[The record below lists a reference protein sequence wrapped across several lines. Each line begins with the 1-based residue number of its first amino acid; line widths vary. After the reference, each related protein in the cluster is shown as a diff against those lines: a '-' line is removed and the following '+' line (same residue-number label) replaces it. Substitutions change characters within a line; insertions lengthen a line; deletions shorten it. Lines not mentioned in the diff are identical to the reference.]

1 LDVLQKLK
9 TDFPIIL
16 CKIEKNFPPAFF
28 DVMVHLAVH
37 LPEEAI
43 LRGPV
48 QYVWMFPV
56 ERRLC
61 TLKHLVRKQARPE
74 GSIVEAYVA
83 NEALTFCFRYFTAD
97 DVATR
102 FNQVGRNKENANLSI
117 DGTSCF
123 DHNVMVLSYQDD
135 EIDQTLQDVIL
146 DDGLGDGSEVPVP
159 ITGDVTM
166 VAATEVDAIRQQEL
180 SDVDGFNSEDE
191 DDDTL
196 WPYVDEDENA
206 ADESDDD

>member
-9 TDFPIIL
+9 TNFPIIL

-28 DVMVHLAVH
+28 DVMAHLAVH

-48 QYVWMFPV
+48 QYAWMYPV
-56 ERRLC
+56 EKRLC
-61 TLKHLVRKQARPE
+61 TLKHLMRKQARPE

-102 FNQVGRNKENANLSI
+102 FNQVGRNKENADLSV

-146 DDGLGDGSEVPVP
+146 DDGLGDGSEVSVP
-159 ITGDVTM
+159 ITGEVTM

-180 SDVDGFNSEDE
+180 SDVDGFNFEDE

>member
-1 LDVLQKLK
+1 
-9 TDFPIIL
+9 
-16 CKIEKNFPPAFF
+16 
-28 DVMVHLAVH
+28 
-37 LPEEAI
+37 
-43 LRGPV
+43 
-48 QYVWMFPV
+48 
-56 ERRLC
+56 
-61 TLKHLVRKQARPE
+61 VRNQARPE

-166 VAATEVDAIRQQEL
+166 VAATEVDAIR
-180 SDVDGFNSEDE
+180 
-191 DDDTL
+191 
-196 WPYVDEDENA
+196 
-206 ADESDDD
+206 